1 MLDTSGFEIFYLYLG
16 KNDQSIK
23 KNVQKMFF
31 LTITDVRMSDDTF
44 RRKRK

>member
-23 KNVQKMFF
+23 KNVQKNV
-31 LTITDVRMSDDTF
+31 LTIIDVRMSDDTF